1 MITCSSIK
9 FSRNQMGYDLRRNES
24 VSEDY
29 EDVFS
34 TNMYAKEAVD
44 IIRSHDKSKPLY
56 LYLAFMALHTPLV
69 GLPPKKLRKKFSR
82 NAGRFDIIIFL
93 PGIILFH
100 HYRGQFEE
108 SPHEVRDIVLAS
120 LDDAVY
126 KVVRELQSAGMYD
139 NSVILVTTDN
149 GGGPWY
155 SNTPLRGT
163 KETLYEGGIRAAS
176 FLLSPLLQRP
186 GRRYDGF
193 LHLVDWT
200 PTFLRLAGLKD
211 ATDDIDGQD
220 VWDSINNDEPVPRE
234 SIIHNID
241 EMKDKGRWQATISRG
256 SYKMIWGQD
265 YLLKK
270 SQKNQETNIQLYNVV
285 KDPNESNNIA
295 DENRDIID
303 EMKEI
308 VLSAKQKRFVEADY
322 PDGSK
327 AGWPSNFD
335 GIVSTNWCKSN

>member
-1 MITCSSIK
+1 M
-9 FSRNQMGYDLRRNES
+9 
-24 VSEDY
+24 
-29 EDVFS
+29 
-34 TNMYAKEAVD
+34 
-44 IIRSHDKSKPLY
+44 
-56 LYLAFMALHTPLV
+56 
-69 GLPPKKLRKKFSR
+69 
-82 NAGRFDIIIFL
+82 
-93 PGIILFH
+93 
-100 HYRGQFEE
+100 
-108 SPHEVRDIVLAS
+108 RDIVLAS
-120 LDDAVY
+120 LDDAVN

-176 FLLSPLLQRP
+176 FLLSPLLQQP

-211 ATDDIDGQD
+211 AADDIDGQD
-220 VWDSINNDEPVPRE
+220 VWDAINKDEPVPRE

-241 EMKDKGRWQATISRG
+241 EMKDQAGWQATISKG
-256 SYKMIWGQD
+256 SFKMIWGQD

-270 SQKNQETNIQLYNVV
+270 SQKNQKTNIQLYDVV
-285 KDPNESNNIA
+285 KDPHEASNIA
-295 DENRDIID
+295 EENKEIIE

-308 VLSAKQKRFVEADY
+308 VLAAKKRRFVEADY
-322 PDGSK
+322 PNGSK

>member
-1 MITCSSIK
+1 M
-9 FSRNQMGYDLRRNES
+9 
-24 VSEDY
+24 
-29 EDVFS
+29 
-34 TNMYAKEAVD
+34 
-44 IIRSHDKSKPLY
+44 
-56 LYLAFMALHTPLV
+56 
-69 GLPPKKLRKKFSR
+69 
-82 NAGRFDIIIFL
+82 
-93 PGIILFH
+93 
-100 HYRGQFEE
+100 
-108 SPHEVRDIVLAS
+108 LAS
-120 LDDAVY
+120 LDDAVN

-176 FLLSPLLQRP
+176 FLLSPLLQKP

-211 ATDDIDGQD
+211 AADDIDGQD
-220 VWDSINNDEPVPRE
+220 VWDAINNNEPVPRE

-241 EMKDKGRWQATISRG
+241 EMKDKAGWQATITKG

-270 SQKNQETNIQLYNVV
+270 SQKNRSTNVQLYDVV
-285 KDPNESNNIA
+285 KDPFEASNIA
-295 DENRDIID
+295 DNNTGIID
-303 EMKEI
+303 ELKKI
-308 VLSAKQKRFVEADY
+308 VLAAKEKRFVEADY

-335 GIVSTNWCKSN
+335 GIVSTGWCQSN

>member
-1 MITCSSIK
+1 M
-9 FSRNQMGYDLRRNES
+9 
-24 VSEDY
+24 
-29 EDVFS
+29 
-34 TNMYAKEAVD
+34 
-44 IIRSHDKSKPLY
+44 
-56 LYLAFMALHTPLV
+56 
-69 GLPPKKLRKKFSR
+69 
-82 NAGRFDIIIFL
+82 
-93 PGIILFH
+93 
-100 HYRGQFEE
+100 
-108 SPHEVRDIVLAS
+108 LAS
-120 LDDAVY
+120 LDDAVN

-176 FLLSPLLQRP
+176 FLLSPLLQQP

-211 ATDDIDGQD
+211 AADDIDGQD
-220 VWDSINNDEPVPRE
+220 VWDAINKDEPVPRE

-241 EMKDKGRWQATISRG
+241 DMKDQAGWQATISKG

-270 SQKNQETNIQLYNVV
+270 SQKNQQTNIQLYDVIQ
-285 KDPNESNNIA
+285 DPNEASNIA
-295 DENRDIID
+295 EEN
-303 EMKEI
+303 KEI
-308 VLSAKQKRFVEADY
+308 IEDMKDIVLAAKKKRFVEADY
-322 PDGSK
+322 PKQDK